1 MITKENLLKEI
12 SEGELLELSDLDS
25 TGEID
30 DVRIDH
36 AIAEAT
42 TYISS
47 FIFIPPN
54 PNPLL
59 ISIAVDLALNELRKA
74 QGLGD
79 KEVVKEADSKLTKMA
94 KGVLSTVISTSKEV
108 NTPRIGNAYKH
119 DKHNRRRRVTDG
131 FTGRFPHG
139 F

>member
-36 AIAEAT
+36 AIEEAT

-47 FIFIPPN
+47 FILIPSN

-79 KEVVKEADSKLTKMA
+79 KEVVKEADSKLIKMA
-94 KGVLSTVISTSKEV
+94 KGVLSTAISTSKEI

-119 DKHNRRRRVTDG
+119 DKHGRRRRVTDG

>member
-25 TGEID
+25 TGEMD
-30 DVRIDH
+30 DARIDH
-36 AIAEAT
+36 AIEEAT

-47 FIFIPPN
+47 FILIPQN

-59 ISIAVDLALNELRKA
+59 ISIAVDLTLNELRKA

-79 KEVVKEADSKLTKMA
+79 KEVVKEADSKLIKMA
-94 KGVLSTVISTSKEV
+94 KGVISTAISTSKEV
-108 NTPRIGNAYKH
+108 NTPRIGNAYLH
-119 DKHNRRRRVTDG
+119 DKPKRRRRVTDG

-139 F
+139 Y

>member
-25 TGEID
+25 TGEMD
-30 DVRIDH
+30 DARIDH
-36 AIAEAT
+36 AIEEAK

-47 FIFIPPN
+47 FILIPSN

-79 KEVVKEADSKLTKMA
+79 KEVVREADSKLIKMA
-94 KGVLSTVISTSKEV
+94 KGVISTAISTSKEV
-108 NTPRIGNAYKH
+108 NTPRIGNAYAHTK
-119 DKHNRRRRVTDG
+119 RRYSSITKG
-131 FTGRFPHG
+131 FTHG
-139 F
+139 V

>member
-36 AIAEAT
+36 AIEEAEA
-42 TYISS
+42 YISS
-47 FIFIPPN
+47 FILIPPN
-54 PNPLL
+54 PTPLL
-59 ISIAVDLALNELRKA
+59 LNIAVDLAINELRKA
-74 QGLGD
+74 HDLGN
-79 KEVVKEADSKLTKMA
+79 KEVVKDCDEKLLKMA
-94 KGVLSTVISTSKEV
+94 RGVLPTTISTSKEV

-131 FTGRFPHG
+131 FTGRFPYG

>member
-1 MITKENLLKEI
+1 MITKENLLKEV
-12 SEGELLELSDLDS
+12 SEDELLELSDLDS
-25 TGEID
+25 TGEMD
-30 DVRIDH
+30 DARIDH
-36 AIAEAT
+36 AIEEAT

-47 FIFIPPN
+47 FILIPSN

-79 KEVVKEADSKLTKMA
+79 KEVVKEADSKLIKMA
-94 KGVLSTVISTSKEV
+94 KGVLPTIVSTSKEV
-108 NTPRIGNAYKH
+108 NTPRIGNAYAHTKRKYH
-119 DKHNRRRRVTDG
+119 SVTKG
-131 FTGRFPHG
+131 FTHG

>member
-12 SEGELLELSDLDS
+12 SENELLELSDLDS
-25 TGEID
+25 IGEMD
-30 DVRIDH
+30 DARIDH
-36 AIAEAT
+36 AIKEAT

-59 ISIAVDLALNELRKA
+59 ISIAVDLTLNELRKA

-79 KEVVKEADSKLTKMA
+79 KEVLKEADSKLIKMA
-94 KGVLSTVISTSKEV
+94 KGVLSTALSSSKEV
-108 NTPRIGNAYKH
+108 NTPRISNAYAHTKR
-119 DKHNRRRRVTDG
+119 KYCSVTKG
-131 FTGRFPHG
+131 FTHG
-139 F
+139 Y